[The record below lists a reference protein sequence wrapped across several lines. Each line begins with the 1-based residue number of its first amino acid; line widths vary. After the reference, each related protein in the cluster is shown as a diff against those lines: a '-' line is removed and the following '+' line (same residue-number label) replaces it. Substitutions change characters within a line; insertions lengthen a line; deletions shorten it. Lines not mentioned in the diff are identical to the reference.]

1 MSLRLI
7 KNNFLIFRPA
17 PSYTPCLF
25 PRLKTN
31 LPPPAPNPQPP
42 DLKAES
48 DNMSK
53 SFGLQN
59 IFN

>member
-1 MSLRLI
+1 M
-7 KNNFLIFRPA
+7 
-17 PSYTPCLF
+17 
-25 PRLKTN
+25 KTN
-31 LPPPAPNPQPP
+31 LFCLLPRLNPTLP

-48 DNMSK
+48 DKMLK